1 MKVCFAEEM
10 RNADKTAIEEY
21 GIPGIVLMENA
32 GAACARAMECFEKI
46 TIVCGKGNNAGDGLC
61 IARHLVSCG
70 KDVKVYLAMGREFA
84 GDALVNYNIL
94 TNMRVE
100 MYSCQSPDFE
110 IDLERSDCVCDAI
123 FGTGIKGEVPE
134 FLVDVI
140 EKINRLSR
148 YILSVDMPSGVNADT
163 GEVANAAVKADKTI
177 TFAAYKMGLL
187 LFPGCDYAGSIEVAD
202 ITIPHDALSLVKAET
217 VDENEVLRLLPKRQ
231 RNSHKGDYGKVFVIG
246 GSMGMA
252 GAVTLAARAVF
263 KSGAGLCTVCVPKE
277 LNDIIQSSVVEATV
291 FPADFEKEQDKIIE
305 KIKDFDVVLFGNGIG
320 REDYVKELLFKVM
333 ENVTCPL
340 IIDADGLFALK
351 ENPDMLRNC
360 RSEVMLTPHTMEFS
374 RILGGSVAEVEK
386 NRCRLS
392 AEFAKEYFVTLVLK
406 GNHTII
412 TAPDGAMY
420 FNLTGNS
427 GMATAGSGDVLA
439 GMAAGLAHR
448 CKSLTDAAKLA
459 VYLHGKAGDKAA
471 SIFGENGMTASDIVD
486 AIPHIFP
493 VEKDERL

>member
-10 RNADKTAIEEY
+10 RNADRTAIEDY
-21 GIPGIVLMENA
+21 GIPGVVLMENA
-32 GAACARAMECFEKI
+32 AISCVRAMESFKNI

-61 IARHLVSCG
+61 IARHLISQG
-70 KDVKVYLAMGREFA
+70 KDVKVYLAMGCEFA

-94 TNMRVE
+94 KNMGME
-100 MYSCQSPDFE
+100 FGSCQSEKFE
-110 IDLERSDCVCDAI
+110 TDLERSDCVCDAI

-134 FLVDVI
+134 YVAEVMG
-140 EKINRLSR
+140 KMNSLSR
-148 YILSVDMPSGVNADT
+148 YILSVDIPSGVNADT
-163 GEVANAAVKADKTI
+163 GEVANIAVKADKTV

-187 LFPGCDYAGSIEVAD
+187 LFPGCDYAGIVEVAD
-202 ITIPHDALSLVKAET
+202 ITIPADVLSDVKTET
-217 VDENEVLRLLPKRQ
+217 LDKSDILKLIPKRY
-231 RNSHKGDYGKVFVIG
+231 RNSHKGDYGKVMIIG
-246 GSMGMA
+246 GSVGMA

-263 KSGAGLCTVCVPKE
+263 KTGAGLCTVCVPKE

-291 FPADFEKEQDKIIE
+291 FPADFESEQDKIIE
-305 KIKDFDVVLFGNGIG
+305 KMKEFDVVLFGNGIG
-320 REDYVKELLFKVM
+320 REYYVEELLKKVM
-333 ENVTCPL
+333 ENITCPL

-351 ENPDMLRNC
+351 ENPDMLRSC
-360 RSEVMLTPHTMEFS
+360 RSDVMLTPHTMEFS
-374 RILGGSVAEVEK
+374 RIVGETPFIVEK
-386 NRCRLS
+386 NRCGLS

-420 FNLTGNS
+420 FNMTGNS

-439 GMAAGLAHR
+439 GMALGLAPR

-459 VYLHGKAGDKAA
+459 VYLHGKAGDRAA
-471 SIFGENGMTASDIVD
+471 SEFGENGMTASDIVT

-493 VEKDERL
+493 VEIDERL